1 MVTIQGAI
9 GAMFVIRQGGINW
22 NDLHL
27 GYMIKKSAYCHI
39 IVHSPIIRKIELSGG
54 GVVVV
59 GVALQGIGTHEVFC
73 VSGACIKIANIRA
86 PRT

>member
-1 MVTIQGAI
+1 MPHV
-9 GAMFVIRQGGINW
+9 
-22 NDLHL
+22 
-27 GYMIKKSAYCHI
+27 
-39 IVHSPIIRKIELSGG
+39 VHSPIIGKIELSVGG
-54 GVVVV
+54 GVVVVV